1 MPTNKK
7 MQLKILD
14 KMRENIIEGK
24 HLLSEIEYYSEG
36 FDKWNEIKQITKDS
50 FLIFKHRVK
59 PESIKVNGVEIPK
72 PLSHDELD
80 DYKEYFHVCN
90 DRFLY
95 EINSGIRIKDYGIKF
110 VYKTKEEAIKA
121 SKILFGIK

>member
-50 FLIFKHRVK
+50 FLIYKHRVK

-80 DYKEYFHVCN
+80 DSKNYFHVWN
-90 DRFLY
+90 DKHLYDCSPGRF
-95 EINSGIRIKDYGIKF
+95 IKHHGIGF
-110 VYKTKEEAIKA
+110 VYESKEEAIEA